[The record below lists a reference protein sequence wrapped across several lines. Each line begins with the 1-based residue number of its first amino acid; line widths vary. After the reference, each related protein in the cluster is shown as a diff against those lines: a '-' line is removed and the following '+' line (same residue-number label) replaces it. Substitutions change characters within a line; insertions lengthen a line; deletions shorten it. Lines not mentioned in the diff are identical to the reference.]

1 MVGDLIRLRWTIQ
14 RHTPRGKRLLGMA
27 LGVAAAV
34 LTWAGVLV
42 AAPPARADVF
52 TLILAVWFAGWIVGP
67 ILSSG
72 ASVLRPEYFT
82 LLPLAHRKLGFGLLA
97 SVFVGV
103 GAGVTALGFLALV
116 AYALLVG
123 PLWTVLVA
131 LLGAGLFLVF
141 VVAASRAVYAVLGA
155 AMRTNVGVE
164 LASVQYGLLLSSMFA
179 GWLVINPM
187 VSAVPVFLER
197 GFGGDVAGVV
207 LGWSP
212 AGWPVRAVDAF
223 AVGDFAA
230 GLGWLA
236 MLGAAA
242 ALAVAASVRLLTPYV
257 GNRTARRRR
266 VPLGSRVLDRPR
278 RLPAS
283 PFGAVL
289 GKEIRTW
296 LRDPWRSLEIRSSIW
311 TGVFLAVYVMI
322 AGIPEWAGLG
332 ALGVAFLVGLGAAN
346 LYGQDGTALWQLVVA
361 QDAHVVRADVRGRQ
375 CALLLVFGS
384 VAFGLLAV
392 LSVIGGVFTAVVP
405 LTAVILALLGVGSGV
420 AVLTSV
426 LGVTPG
432 VDPHR
437 RVNPTDAGEN
447 NVALQIAL
455 WSTIVLVSPTVGMA
469 IPLAFAPV
477 PDWFPVATL
486 VVALLNG
493 GLVGWVLGRLAVHR
507 LTHHLPETFARL
519 RYPGA
524 HAGVGTRRGVLDH
537 VAAMAEDETAK
548 TRAAAR

>member
-1 MVGDLIRLRWTIQ
+1 MAGDLIRLRLTIQ
-14 RHTPRGKRLLGMA
+14 RHTPRDKRLLGMA
-27 LGVAAAV
+27 LGVAAAL
-34 LTWAGVLV
+34 LTWVGVIV
-42 AAPPARADVF
+42 AAPSARADVL
-52 TLILAVWFAGWIVGP
+52 TLILTVWFVGWIVGP

-82 LLPLAHRKLGFGLLA
+82 LLPLDRRRLGFGLLA

-103 GAGVTALGFLALV
+103 GAAVTALGVLALA
-116 AYALLVG
+116 AYTLLVG
-123 PLWTVLVA
+123 PPWTLLVA
-131 LLGAGLFLVF
+131 LLGAMLFLVF

-155 AMRTNVGVE
+155 AMRTTVGVE
-164 LASVQYGLLLSSMFA
+164 IASVQYGLLISSLIA

-223 AVGDFAA
+223 AAGDVAA
-230 GLGWLA
+230 GIGWLGL
-236 MLGAAA
+236 LGGAA
-242 ALAVAASVRLLTPYV
+242 ALAVVASVRLLTPYV

-266 VPLGSRVLDRPR
+266 APLGSGVLDRPR

-296 LRDPWRSLEIRSSIW
+296 LRDPWRSLEIRSAIW
-311 TGVFLAVYVMI
+311 TGVFLAVYII
-322 AGIPEWAGLG
+322 AVGAQQWAGLG

-361 QDAHVVRADVRGRQ
+361 EDARVVRADVRGRQ
-375 CALLLVFGS
+375 CALLLVFGT
-384 VAFGLLAV
+384 VAVSLLAV
-392 LSVIGGVFTAVVP
+392 LSLVGGVFTAVVP
-405 LTAVILALLGVGSGV
+405 LAAVVLALLGVGSGV

-447 NVALQIAL
+447 SVALQIAA
-455 WSTIVLVSPTVGMA
+455 WSTMVLVSPTVGMA

-477 PDWFPVATL
+477 PAWFPVATL

-493 GLVGWVLGRLAVHR
+493 GVVGWVLGRLAVRR
-507 LTHHLPETFARL
+507 LTSQLPETFARL
-519 RYPGA
+519 RYPGTHPGGGA
-524 HAGVGTRRGVLDH
+524 RRGVLDR
-537 VAAMAEDETAK
+537 VAAMAEEETTK
-548 TRAAAR
+548 TRASAR